1 LKKQFIINEKRKKS
15 FMSKLVPVN
24 SRGWIP
30 AYEHHQEHIYI
41 LLTSLNLGGA
51 EKIVS
56 DQLWAN
62 YYSKAKQHITLIVIY
77 DKDKEHSIPPDVNVV
92 RLGGEL
98 SNGKMLFQQIAYEQK
113 PLVCHLIND
122 KIAQYLFDLNLHL
135 HIVIHNDKRGW
146 SNTTDYF
153 NHPQIISLVAVCH
166 HVRRQLEEVT
176 DKPIVTFRHQINQ
189 RQFQFKPELRAK
201 HREVLGIQEEDIVI
215 GMIGRICEQ
224 KNYFMAL
231 DVIAQLSREN
241 PRYKLLILGG
251 FEKMFFP
258 LYLQLLHKVNHLKLH
273 NNVIMPGFKN
283 NPQHWVNAFDIGLN
297 TSYFEGLS
305 MATQELMMNGLPV
318 VLSKVCGQPEIFD
331 PRHQLHFFD
340 VPEELNTPE
349 TREFHL
355 DYDSADQN
363 QDEEKVAKYELYLKQ
378 VHTISNLIRENH
390 NSRMIFSDADK
401 QHISRMCYGSHEM
414 WNLLNHIYPKH
425 EEQGENKDKEVRA
438 AFLTSN
444 LNLGGAQ
451 RSLVNIL
458 KQFKDNDINMPLIL
472 INQSNQQQFYQEILS
487 NQIEHYLCHSSIDV
501 FDIGVNLFKYLHRHK
516 INRLVFWN
524 VESKMKLLISKLLK
538 GQVDMVDVSPGD
550 YVFNEMENEIDFQEA
565 IYHYKEE
572 YFSNIHRFVSKYDNR
587 HLEQS
592 YKQYLKHDTQI
603 VPNGVYVSE
612 NNFYTAKNFSP
623 FKILVCGRISP
634 SKHLDVIFDAW
645 QKFVSQYPEQKF
657 VLDAVGSAEQVYQD
671 YYHQLDSDYATLI
684 EQGQIVWQ
692 GHHDNPQSIMKNY
705 HAIIVLGTHQGSP
718 NVVLEAGACKLPVIA
733 NDSGG
738 TREIINEDTG
748 YLLPVMPESAPLL
761 DTLNHIFNHYDEAM
775 MKAENCYN
783 LIEKEFS
790 LQTMFNRYKEIICE

>member
-1 LKKQFIINEKRKKS
+1 
-15 FMSKLVPVN
+15 MSKLVPVN

-146 SNTTDYF
+146 SNSTDYF

-166 HVRRQLEEVT
+166 HVRAQLEEVT

-201 HREVLGIQEEDIVI
+201 YRAELGIKDDDIVV

-241 PRYKLLILGG
+241 PCYKLLILGG
-251 FEKMFFP
+251 YEKMFFP
-258 LYLQLLHKVNHLKLH
+258 LYLQLLHKINHLKLH
-273 NNVIMPGFKN
+273 DNVLLPGFKN

-318 VLSKVCGQPEIFD
+318 VLSRVCGQPEIFD
-331 PRHQLHFFD
+331 PREQLHFFD
-340 VPEELNTPE
+340 VPEALDTPE

-355 DYDSADQN
+355 EYDTEG
-363 QDEEKVAKYELYLKQ
+363 QDEEKIARYDIYRNQ
-378 VHTISNLIRENH
+378 VNTIVQLIQAH
-390 NSRMIFSDADK
+390 QDSRMIFSDEDK

-414 WNLLNHIYPKH
+414 WNLLNHIYPKQEH
-425 EEQGENKDKEVRA
+425 TEVKA
-438 AFLTSN
+438 AFLSSN

-458 KQFKDNDINMPLIL
+458 KQFKSNGIDMPLLL

-487 NQIEHYLCHSSIDV
+487 AQIEHYLCHSSIDV
-501 FDIGVNLFKYLHRHK
+501 FDISVNLFKYLHKHK

-538 GQVDMVDVSPGD
+538 GQVEMVDVSPGD

-572 YFSNIHRFVSKYDNR
+572 YFGNIHRFVSKYDNR
-587 HLEQS
+587 NLEQS
-592 YKQYLKHDTQI
+592 YKHYLKHDTEI
-603 VPNGVYVSE
+603 VPNGVYVSD
-612 NNFYTAKNFSP
+612 NNFYRKKEFYP
-623 FKILVCGRISP
+623 FKVLVCGRISP

-645 QKFVSQYPEQKF
+645 QQFINQHPDKEF
-657 VLDAVGSAEQVYQD
+657 VLEAVGSAEQVYQD
-671 YYHQLDSDYATLI
+671 YYHQLDETYAPLI
-684 EQGQIVWQ
+684 EKGQIVWK
-692 GHHDNPQSIMKNY
+692 GHHDNPQSIMKDY

-738 TREIINEDTG
+738 TREIINEQTG
-748 YLLPVMPESAPLL
+748 YLLPVMPECAPLL
-761 DTLNHIFNHYDEAM
+761 DALTHMYFNYDEALV
-775 MKAENCYN
+775 KADNCFN

-790 LQTMFNRYKEIICE
+790 LQTMFNRYKDIICE